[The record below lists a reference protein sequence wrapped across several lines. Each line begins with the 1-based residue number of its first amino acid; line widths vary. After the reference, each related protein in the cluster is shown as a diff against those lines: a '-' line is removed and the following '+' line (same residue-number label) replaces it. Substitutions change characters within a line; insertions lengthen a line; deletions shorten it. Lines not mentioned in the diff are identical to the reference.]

1 MNKYILIL
9 AIFLTGIL
17 SACGTQS
24 NEQTSTNSTSTANE
38 NGAISAAEAHKRI
51 KDNPKLT
58 IVDVRT
64 PEEYAQGHLENAH
77 NIDWNS
83 NSFEN
88 KIDGFE
94 RDKPILVYCLSG
106 ARSAAAAEKMRS
118 FGFKNVLE
126 MENGMMAWRAAQLP
140 ETTANVSVA
149 KPAGMNR
156 DQFDAALN
164 SPKLVLID
172 FYADWCAP
180 CKKMAP
186 YLEEIKTEMG
196 DKVEVVRINTDDS
209 AELASQLSIEGLPT
223 VLVYKN
229 KTMIWKNVGYIG
241 KEELVKHL
249 Q

>member
-1 MNKYILIL
+1 MKKYTLIL
-9 AIFLTGIL
+9 AISLTL

-24 NEQTSTNSTSTANE
+24 NEQTSANTTSTANE
-38 NGAISAAEAHKRI
+38 NGAISAAEAQKRI
-51 KDNPKLT
+51 KDSPKLT
-58 IVDVRT
+58 IVDV
-64 PEEYAQGHLENAH
+64 
-77 NIDWNS
+77 S
-83 NSFEN
+83 
-88 KIDGFE
+88 
-94 RDKPILVYCLSG
+94 
-106 ARSAAAAEKMRS
+106 
-118 FGFKNVLE
+118 
-126 MENGMMAWRAAQLP
+126 
-140 ETTANVSVA
+140 

-186 YLEEIKTEMG
+186 YLEEIKNEMG
-196 DKVEVVRINTDDS
+196 DKVEVVRINADDS

-223 VLVYKN
+223 VLVFKN
-229 KTMIWKNVGYIG
+229 KTMVWKNVGYIG

>member
-1 MNKYILIL
+1 MNKYTLIL
-9 AIFLTGIL
+9 TIFLTGIL

-38 NGAISAAEAHKRI
+38 NG
-51 KDNPKLT
+51 
-58 IVDVRT
+58 
-64 PEEYAQGHLENAH
+64 
-77 NIDWNS
+77 
-83 NSFEN
+83 
-88 KIDGFE
+88 
-94 RDKPILVYCLSG
+94 
-106 ARSAAAAEKMRS
+106 
-118 FGFKNVLE
+118 
-126 MENGMMAWRAAQLP
+126 RAAQLP
-140 ETTANVSVA
+140 ETTANVNVA
-149 KPAGMNR
+149 KPAGINR

-180 CKKMAP
+180 CKKMTP

-196 DKVEVVRINTDDS
+196 DKVEVVRINADDS

-223 VLVYKN
+223 VLVFKN
-229 KTMIWKNVGYIG
+229 KTMVWKNVGYIG

>member
-1 MNKYILIL
+1 MKKYSLIL
-9 AIFLTGIL
+9 AILLLGLFSSCSHRSSEQS
-17 SACGTQS
+17 SA
-24 NEQTSTNSTSTANE
+24 E
-38 NGAISAAEAHKRI
+38 NGPLAAVEVQKLINA
-51 KDNPKLT
+51 NPSIT

-64 PEEYAQGHLENAH
+64 PEEFAQGHLENAH
-77 NIDWNS
+77 NVDWNA

-88 KIDGFE
+88 LIDAYE
-94 RDKPILVYCLSG
+94 RDKPVLVYCLSG

-118 FGFKNVLE
+118 FGFKNVIELE
-126 MENGMMAWRAAQLP
+126 KGIMAWRAAQLP
-140 ETTANVSVA
+140 ETTASMS

-156 DQFDAALN
+156 DQFEAALS
-164 SPKLVLID
+164 SPKLVLVD

-196 DKVEVVRINTDDS
+196 DKVEVVRINADDS

-223 VLVYKN
+223 ILVFKN
-229 KTMIWKNVGYIG
+229 KSMVWKNVGYIE

>member
-1 MNKYILIL
+1 MKKYVLIL
-9 AIFLTGIL
+9 ALVLIGLL
-17 SACGTQS
+17 NAC
-24 NEQTSTNSTSTANE
+24 NLTSTEQSTSASE
-38 NGAISAAEAHKRI
+38 NGLISVTNAQKRMN
-51 KDNPKLT
+51 DNPTLT

-64 PEEYAQGHLENAH
+64 PEEYSQGHIEKAH

-106 ARSAAAAEKMRS
+106 GRSAAAAEKMRS
-118 FGFKNVLE
+118 FGFTKVLE
-126 MENGMMAWRAAQLP
+126 LENGMMAWRAAQLP
-140 ETTANVSVA
+140 ETTANVA
-149 KPAGMNR
+149 KPTGMNR
-156 DQFDAALN
+156 DQFEAALN
-164 SPKLVLID
+164 SPKLVLVD

-196 DKVEVVRINTDDS
+196 EKVEVVRINADDS

-223 VLVYKN
+223 VLIFKN
-229 KTMIWKNVGYIG
+229 KTMVWKNVGYIE